1 MTTVTRTALVMHS
14 AKQMY
19 DLVNDCESY
28 PKFLPWCANAT
39 LIEASET
46 HMVGQL
52 EIAKAGIK
60 HSFTTRNTLHEAH
73 KIELKLV
80 DGPFKR
86 LEGEWRFDALSEDAC
101 KISLTMEFEFAGKM
115 IGLALGSVFNQ
126 AANTLVDAFCQRAN
140 DVYGR

>member
-1 MTTVTRTALVMHS
+1 
-14 AKQMY
+14 
-19 DLVNDCESY
+19 
-28 PKFLPWCANAT
+28 
-39 LIEASET
+39 
-46 HMVGQL
+46 
-52 EIAKAGIK
+52 
-60 HSFTTRNTLHEAH
+60 
-73 KIELKLV
+73 V

-115 IGLALGSVFNQ
+115 IGLALGGVFNQ